1 LQLAHY
7 FASGA
12 QEIGQAFGAHD
23 NQRDDKDQ
31 YYFRNAQIRLPETNR
46 GRVPVRIAPVY
57 NQTSSPVG
65 VSTMVKTAIVTDR
78 RYLKH
83 FAGRTHPERP
93 ERVRVMIEMAESLDR
108 AGLEFCPPREATL
121 EEIALCHDREYIALV
136 EKTSHVDRYD
146 FDADTHTSRD
156 TYGAAL
162 LAAGG
167 ALTAV
172 EAVFEGGADNAF
184 AIVRPPGHHALPN
197 RAMGFCFFNNVAIAA
212 SWLLKKGLTRVM
224 VVDWD
229 LHHGN
234 GTQDIFYKS
243 KNLLY
248 VSTHQYPHYPGTGSL
263 YDMGAGEGIGYT
275 VNAPMP
281 AGFGDPEYLRVFD
294 ELILPIGRAFK
305 PEFILVSAGFDCHF
319 RDPLGAMEVTET
331 GFEQMA
337 RRVRRLAA
345 ETCEGKVVAVL
356 EGGYDLEA
364 LANSG
369 RAVLEEF
376 GREADEPFQNPPG
389 GARVMPIIERALQS
403 VGKYWGLA

>member
-1 LQLAHY
+1 M
-7 FASGA
+7 
-12 QEIGQAFGAHD
+12 I
-23 NQRDDKDQ
+23 
-31 YYFRNAQIRLPETNR
+31 
-46 GRVPVRIAPVY
+46 
-57 NQTSSPVG
+57 
-65 VSTMVKTAIVTDR
+65 KTAIVTDR

-83 FAGRTHPERP
+83 SAGRNHPERP
-93 ERVRVMIEMAESLDR
+93 ERIKVMIEMAESLR
-108 AGLEFCPPREATL
+108 RPGLDFCAPREATI
-121 EEIALCHDREYIALV
+121 EEIELCHTAEYIALV
-136 EKTSHVDRYD
+136 EKSSHVDRTA
-146 FDADTHTSRD
+146 FDADTRASRD
-156 TYGAAL
+156 SYQTAL

-167 ALTAV
+167 VLTAV
-172 EAVFEGGADNAF
+172 EAVLEGGADNAF

-212 SWLLKKGLTRVM
+212 ASLLKRGVERVM

-243 KNLLY
+243 RNLLY

-263 YDMGAGEGIGYT
+263 YEMGAGDGLGYT

-281 AGFGDPEYLRVFD
+281 AAFGDPEYLRVFD
-294 ELILPIGRAFK
+294 ELFLPIGRDFK

-345 ETCEGKVVAVL
+345 ETSGGKVVAVL
-356 EGGYDLEA
+356 EGGYNLEA

-369 RAVLEEF
+369 KAVIEEF
-376 GREADEPFQNPPG
+376 GREADEPFHQPPG
-389 GARVMPIIERALQS
+389 GDRVMPIVERALQS
-403 VGKYWGLA
+403 VGKYWELA